1 MDFNQ
6 QEQVDQL
13 RKALANYQDVKNIN
27 IDYESKRLVLET
39 SIQSSKLQ
47 QLIEQSL
54 QTNAVLLGIGR

>member
-47 QLIEQSL
+47 QFIEQSL